1 VVEELGGGEAR
12 ARRGGEE
19 NGDRCDEDRVRALA
33 FYRSRREA
41 EAPMPAS
48 MAGHEGAGYMK

>member
-19 NGDRCDEDRVRALA
+19 NGDGSGEDRVRAST
-33 FYRSRREA
+33 FYRGQREA
-41 EAPMPAS
+41 EPPVVAS
-48 MAGHEGAGYMK
+48 MAGHEGTGYTQ